1 MPLTT
6 ILFEV
11 GISAHMNLEQS
22 GCKSNILPLLY
33 DILMHRLVV
42 LYILPCNENQ
52 SWFKLAFVDIKI
64 KAAKF
69 YSEGTLQVIYEKMLS
84 INKLYKILKGLW
96 ELVSYDCES
105 TYHYKWTKTKIIF

>member
-33 DILMHRLVV
+33 DILMHRLVI

-52 SWFKLAFVDIKI
+52 SLFKLAFVDIKI
-64 KAAKF
+64 KAANF

-84 INKLYKILKGLW
+84 IYKLYKILKVLW
-96 ELVSYDCES
+96 ELVSYDCEKYL
-105 TYHYKWTKTKIIF
+105 TLQIN

>member
-42 LYILPCNENQ
+42 LYNILPCNENQ
-52 SWFKLAFVDIKI
+52 SLFKLAFVDTKI
-64 KAAKF
+64 KAANF
-69 YSEGTLQVIYEKMLS
+69 HTEGTLQASHL
-84 INKLYKILKGLW
+84 
-96 ELVSYDCES
+96 
-105 TYHYKWTKTKIIF
+105 